1 MQKTGTASIGERAAQ
16 NGQQAILNC
25 KNKNMFR

>member
-16 NGQQAILNC
+16 NGPQAILNC